1 MADTDP
7 PSSAGSPAASAS
19 AAFAAAAPP
28 VSPAPA
34 QPVQPARGQL
44 LPRIALGLALLALG
58 GSTLLWLQ
66 LQSARKELARRS
78 TDTVA
83 SVTEVRE
90 QSARAESLVQELQV
104 RLGVAELRLS
114 EVSLQRSQLEELMLT
129 VSRTRD
135 DSLVQDLESTLRLAQ
150 QQAQLTGSVQPLI
163 SALQSADQRIARAAQ
178 PRLNP
183 VQRAIERDI
192 ERIRAASLVDLP
204 ALAGRVDELIRLIDE
219 LPLLNAVAAS
229 PPGEPGASAE
239 PAVGMPASV
248 AAPAAAAAGASVWQ
262 RLQSWWQGWSARAW
276 AAISARGSELVRV
289 HRVDRPEAALLAPDQ
304 EFFLRENAKLK
315 LLNARLGLL
324 ARQPGQASVD
334 LLAVDSMLERYFNG
348 QAKPTQQAREAL
360 QGLQRDLRQNDL
372 PRPDDALAALAVA
385 AGGR

>member
-7 PSSAGSPAASAS
+7 PSSAGSNAAPLSSAAPTAS
-19 AAFAAAAPP
+19 AA
-28 VSPAPA
+28 SA
-34 QPVQPARGQL
+34 QPVQPAGSQL

-83 SVTEVRE
+83 SVAEVRE

-104 RLGVAELRLS
+104 RLGVAEVRLS

-135 DSLVQDLESTLRLAQ
+135 DSLVQDLESALQLAQ
-150 QQAQLTGSVQPLI
+150 QQSELTGSVQPLI

-183 VQRAIERDI
+183 VQRAIARDI

-204 ALAGRVDELIRLIDE
+204 ALAGRVDELVRLVDE
-219 LPLLNAVAAS
+219 LPLLNAVVPSQSREQDESAEQAADAAS
-229 PPGEPGASAE
+229 TSAE
-239 PAVGMPASV
+239 V
-248 AAPAAAAAGASVWQ
+248 PAAAAAEASIWQ
-262 RLQSWWQGWSARAW
+262 RLQSWWSGWSARAW

-289 HRVDRPEAALLAPDQ
+289 HRVDQPEAALLAPDQ

-315 LLNARLGLL
+315 LLNARLALL
-324 ARQPGQASVD
+324 ARQPGQATGD
-334 LLAVDSMLERYFNG
+334 LLSVDSMLERYFDV

-360 QGLQRDLRQNDL
+360 QGLQRDLRQNEL
-372 PRPDDALAALAVA
+372 PRPDDALAALAAA

>member
-7 PSSAGSPAASAS
+7 HSSAGSPAAPAAS
-19 AAFAAAAPP
+19 AAAPTA
-28 VSPAPA
+28 SPTAA
-34 QPVQPARGQL
+34 QPVQPAPGQL
-44 LPRIALGLALLALG
+44 MSRLALGLALLALG
-58 GSTLLWLQ
+58 GSAMLWQ
-66 LQSARKELARRS
+66 QVQSARKELARRS
-78 TDTVA
+78 TDTGTA
-83 SVTEVRE
+83 VTEARE
-90 QSARAESLVQELQV
+90 QSARAEALVQELQV

-114 EVSLQRSQLEELMLT
+114 EVSLQRSQLDELMLT

-135 DSLVQDLESTLRLAQ
+135 DSLVQDLESALQLAQ
-150 QQAQLTGSVQPLI
+150 QQSALTGSVQPLI

-183 VQRAIERDI
+183 VQRAIARDI

-204 ALAGRVDELIRLIDE
+204 ALAGRVDELARLIDE
-219 LPLLNAVAAS
+219 LPLLNAVAPS
-229 PPGEPGASAE
+229 PSREPKASADQ
-239 PAVGMPASV
+239 AAS
-248 AAPAAAAAGASVWQ
+248 ASASAQAPAGAAAEASVWQ
-262 RLQSWWQGWSARAW
+262 RLQSWWGGWSARAW

-289 HRVDRPEAALLAPDQ
+289 HRVDQPEAALLAPDQ

-324 ARQPGQASVD
+324 ARQPGQAAAD
-334 LLAVDSMLERYFNG
+334 LLAVDAMLERYFDR
-348 QAKPTQQAREAL
+348 QAKSTQQVRDAL

-372 PRPDDALAALAVA
+372 PRPDDALAALAAA